1 MNTDL
6 TPRLSTEPAADSM
19 TTRSDD
25 DAYPSISLLGWRLTY
40 IRSDTPT
47 GWGHDEG
54 DVLAQSVFS
63 LVKLKEKL
71 PHASGA
77 LLTAGWRLVVGR
89 HSLWLM
95 R

>member
-1 MNTDL
+1 M
-6 TPRLSTEPAADSM
+6 AKG
-19 TTRSDD
+19 SDD
-25 DAYPSISLLGWRLTY
+25 GAYPSISFLGRRLTY
-40 IRSDTPT
+40 IRADTPT

-54 DVLAQSVFS
+54 DVLAQSIFS
-63 LVKLKEKL
+63 LVKLREKL